1 MERIKN
7 MGLKKAFFLLAVMC
21 LVGSLLLTAAVWA
34 VCSAIRSGLPEG
46 GISFGP
52 DGMITYLEEP
62 TGKQRVLSAALGYF
76 QIFSCILFPVCG
88 LAGAGALFYRLKC
101 KEPILILQEGVR
113 RIRNQDLDFNIPTV
127 SDDELGQ
134 LCAAFE
140 TMRAELMKT
149 NQELWRQA
157 EERKRLNAAFS
168 HDLRNPVTVL
178 KGTVKQLRQGTADE
192 QALSRLESYT
202 LRIEQYVEVMGSIQR
217 LEQMPVCKKKIS
229 CAVLL
234 GELEETARLLAPKL
248 QVSVCAAKR
257 NGETVSVQQSRA
269 GTVLLDHGL
278 FLTVAENLIGNAAR
292 FAESGIS
299 VRLDIRDSFLSLCV
313 MDDGP
318 GYPAALVQDGP
329 KPFGKIKED
338 AGHFG
343 MGLYVCRLLCIKH
356 GGTLTLENMRGRGAA
371 ATAFFQM
378 NEWS

>member
-21 LVGSLLLTAAVWA
+21 LLGSLFLTAAVWA
-34 VCSAIRSGLPEG
+34 VCSALRSGIPEG

-52 DGMITYLEEP
+52 GGRITYLEEP
-62 TGKQRVLSAALGYF
+62 TEKQRGLSEALGYL

-101 KEPILILQEGVR
+101 KEPLLILQEGVR
-113 RIRNQDLDFNIPTV
+113 RIRNQDLDFAIPAV

-178 KGTVKQLRQGTADE
+178 KGTVKLLRQGTADE

-217 LEQMPVCKKKIS
+217 LEQMPVCKKEIS

-234 GELEETARLLAPKL
+234 EELEETARLLAPKL
-248 QVSVCAAKR
+248 QVSVSAAKR
-257 NGETVSVQQSRA
+257 NGEAVSVQQSRS
-269 GTVLLDHGL
+269 GTVLLDHGM

-338 AGHFG
+338 AEHFG
-343 MGLYVCRLLCIKH
+343 MGLYVCRLLCTKH
-356 GGTLTLENMRGRGAA
+356 GGTLTLENVRGRGAA
-371 ATAFFQM
+371 ATAVFQM
-378 NEWS
+378 NDGS